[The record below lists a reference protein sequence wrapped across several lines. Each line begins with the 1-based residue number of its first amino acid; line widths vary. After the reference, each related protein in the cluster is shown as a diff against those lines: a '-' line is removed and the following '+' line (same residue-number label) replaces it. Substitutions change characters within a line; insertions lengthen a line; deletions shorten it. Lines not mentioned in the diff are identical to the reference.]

1 MTLTVVSL
9 LIYLSFSTP
18 IDSAVRFYLNLSLNK
33 LYSIKLDYFS
43 LTQCNKFV
51 QELMF
56 FIQTNM
62 MFDHIEQSLSYMI
75 VSFQI
80 VKVIF
85 WY

>member
-1 MTLTVVSL
+1 MLQTTLTVVSL
-9 LIYLSFSTP
+9 LIYLSFLTP
-18 IDSAVRFYLNLSLNK
+18 DSAVRFYLNLSLNS
-33 LYSIKLDYFS
+33 LYLIKLDYFS
-43 LTQCNKFV
+43 LTQSNKFV
-51 QELMF
+51 QQLMF

-85 WY
+85 